1 MIVDFDDVFNNNDA
15 GQQVPQEILELI
27 NQDLPSNFC
36 CYRDSENGIVVGP
49 RLEELGQEIILNVE
63 YGQLDDELKNILKDI
78 PKEYWLEYFYRT
90 QRRIPV
96 KNMRIGNGEKQI
108 PIEQTMHNPLADP
121 VEISECYMYPEPFPA
136 PIPITIK
143 TVEGNEVILNIKR
156 QPCESMDEIMLS
168 NIDFPALKMVVII
181 NEKENKK
188 SKIKY
193 SVTPTKAKRVS
204 DAIAALNVFKGLYNG
219 TASINGKKQT
229 ASITTDNQFDN
240 EQIETALDLW
250 ITLKQLEDILGVTF
264 DPAADFPH
272 EDIVFL
278 SELRVGLLERKG
290 IRWNHPF
297 EHFHVNG
304 LNIKS
309 YSIGDILGKEKV
321 SMNFFEGPISAT
333 LLGAI
338 FELYSETEM
347 RDFIITSV
355 EWDDESKTSGEIYIA
370 DEASGKSWV
379 LIRKYLT
386 AGEAEKRKRK
396 IELKDNA
403 EKNKNS
409 TE

>member
-1 MIVDFDDVFNNNDA
+1 M
-15 GQQVPQEILELI
+15 
-27 NQDLPSNFC
+27 
-36 CYRDSENGIVVGP
+36 
-49 RLEELGQEIILNVE
+49 
-63 YGQLDDELKNILKDI
+63 
-78 PKEYWLEYFYRT
+78 
-90 QRRIPV
+90 
-96 KNMRIGNGEKQI
+96 
-108 PIEQTMHNPLADP
+108 
-121 VEISECYMYPEPFPA
+121 
-136 PIPITIK
+136 
-143 TVEGNEVILNIKR
+143 
-156 QPCESMDEIMLS
+156 
-168 NIDFPALKMVVII
+168 
-181 NEKENKK
+181 
-188 SKIKY
+188 
-193 SVTPTKAKRVS
+193 S

-229 ASITTDNQFDN
+229 AFITTDNQFDN

-309 YSIGDILGKEKV
+309 YSIEDILGKEKV